1 VLYRGG
7 VTSPLP
13 RQLLSETASTGQH
26 LVDGDLNL
34 RFGDHVGLIGPAKFD
49 LQAAPLHRAT
59 ADGQGHGDADE
70 PYEKEC

>member
-1 VLYRGG
+1 MLCRGG
-7 VTSPLP
+7 VTPRLP
-13 RQLLSETASTGQH
+13 RQLLSETASTGEY

-34 RFGDHVGLIGPAKFD
+34 RFGHRVGLIGPAKFD

-59 ADGQGHGDADE
+59 TDGQGHGDADE